1 MLLKENSNAH
11 LSEEEYAEL
20 RGKVSE
26 WDNFRGS
33 RPIVFMAESPGPK
46 ASRANGNALYLG
58 SDTRRNLDEALG
70 DYAFLLEG
78 AYRFNAAVAKVEG
91 RANDRFYATDGI
103 ERVRIVFSYIER
115 TIPHRQITAVLMGLE
130 SSHAVS
136 RALGF
141 SWSRR
146 VPYFQELRES
156 SFTFYKIPHFSPAN
170 PGRRDSAAKL
180 RKLAETIANR

>member
-11 LSEEEYAEL
+11 LGEEEYADL

-26 WDNFRGS
+26 WDSFRGS

-78 AYRFNAAVAKVEG
+78 AYRFDAAVAKVEG

-103 ERVRIVFSYIER
+103 ERVRIVYSYIER
-115 TIPHRQITAVLMGLE
+115 TIPHRQITAVLWG
-130 SSHAVS
+130 S
-136 RALGF
+136 RALTLSAELWVFLGHEEF
-141 SWSRR
+141 HIFENCESPRSHSTKYRIFHR
-146 VPYFQELRES
+146 PIQEGES
-156 SFTFYKIPHFSPAN
+156 LQRS
-170 PGRRDSAAKL
+170 
-180 RKLAETIANR
+180 